1 MARKSK
7 LTNQQWQEIAQLR
20 ANGQTYKQISSQFG
34 ITRKAISDG
43 LLKQDTPFEIVHQAL
58 EVMQDYD
65 TTNAT
70 DYIDVTKIGLNNF
83 LQKNTEMVNKIV
95 DLQDNNIS
103 VCNKILQFIQ
113 KALSSDTI
121 SYKELAEL
129 TKLSDSTSRQIER
142 LSRIYGMGTAQSQVN
157 VQMNQFNSNN
167 KQNQNNENK
176 IVNLHFHTS
185 NESRDRA
192 VAADKLAAERATRNQ
207 LIFNTVDS

>member
-7 LTNQQWQEIAQLR
+7 LTNQQWQEVAQLR
-20 ANGQTYKQISSQFG
+20 ANGQTYKQISNQFG

-83 LQKNTEMVNKIV
+83 LQKNTEMVNRIV

-129 TKLSDSTSRQIER
+129 TKLNDSTSRQIER
-142 LSRIYGMGTAQSQVN
+142 LSRIYGMGTSQSQVN
-157 VQMNQFNSNN
+157 VQMNQ
-167 KQNQNNENK
+167 NQNNFNSRGQRIYQDDEFTGDED
-176 IVNLHFHTS
+176 IEIIFCTS
-185 NESRDRA
+185 NEQAKILKSQECSGCSNLLDM
-192 VAADKLAAERATRNQ
+192 K
-207 LIFNTVDS
+207 